1 MMDRAQYLKDI
12 EDNIQLD
19 SSLTSNIVIYEANI
33 CIATTWIQNDAPG
46 LYSKKTNCHCFHIDS
61 PMTVV
66 DKYKISCSK
75 F

>member
-1 MMDRAQYLKDI
+1 MDRALYLQDI
-12 EDNIQLD
+12 IDDIKLD
-19 SSLTSNIVIYEANI
+19 CSLTSNIVIYEANI

-46 LYSKKTNCHCFHIDS
+46 LCSKKTNCHCFHMDS

-66 DKYKISCSK
+66 DKYTISCSK